1 MLKHN
6 VIILRVTR
14 HEIIARHGVRVF
26 GVKYSTSMRSTLFN
40 MSSPFC
46 KEVSFFLATAV
57 IMVTFPVVV
66 VVDAEF

>member
-1 MLKHN
+1 
-6 VIILRVTR
+6 
-14 HEIIARHGVRVF
+14 
-26 GVKYSTSMRSTLFN
+26 MRSTLFN

-66 VVDAEF
+66 VVVDAEFWKGKKENHRGLDKVGILWISVGHSSKYMYI